1 MNIEEFRACCLAL
14 PYVEERFPF
23 DETTLVFCV
32 GGHMFAMVGLDSPD
46 RVNLKCEPGV
56 AEELREKYEGVQ
68 PGWHMNKKHWNTVFL
83 SSDVPS
89 PLIRRMVADSFK
101 LVYSKLTRKERA
113 QMPL

>member
-1 MNIEEFRACCLAL
+1 MNIEDFRACCLAL

-32 GGHMFAMVGLDSPD
+32 GGRMFAMVGLDSPD
-46 RVNLKCEPGV
+46 RVNLKCDPDV